1 MKWYHGTKF
10 TKNKAVGTEQREV
23 LEDNIY
29 STDGVQA
36 LPVQEALGEEGS
48 KTVQTIVP
56 NTQDQ
61 DQEWSEMKL
70 IPNDF

>member
-10 TKNKAVGTEQREV
+10 TKNKAVGTEHREV

-29 STDGVQA
+29 NTDGVQA
-36 LPVQEALGEEGS
+36 LPVQEALGEEVS

-56 NTQDQ
+56 NT
-61 DQEWSEMKL
+61 
-70 IPNDF
+70 